1 MNIPKL
7 SRCFEIYVSV
17 ALKKIEND
25 PSLTNQQALS
35 RATTCRFTKGQRS
48 TILQEIKLRRPPK
61 PKGFKPSNHRWDA
74 KNNDKRHRAS
84 LGEDF

>member
-35 RATTCRFTKGQRS
+35 SATT
-48 TILQEIKLRRPPK
+48 
-61 PKGFKPSNHRWDA
+61 
-74 KNNDKRHRAS
+74 
-84 LGEDF
+84 